1 MSFVCS
7 IPVIASLFSC
17 TPATPRAVGYV
28 EGEYVLLAPI
38 ETAQVVSVMVRRGD
52 RFDKGAE
59 LARLED
65 RDTEIAVA
73 QAQAALAQAKAQ
85 LADLRKGKRPEEIA
99 VLETTLRSA
108 EVQADDAKRTLK
120 RTTDLNKRGI
130 ATQAELDKARTA
142 ADLADAR
149 VGEAKANLAVAALPA
164 RAETIEAAESQVEQA
179 KAALEQAEWRYANRT
194 IVAPAAGRIF
204 DVIRDAGDIAGP
216 AAPMLSML
224 PDGAVKLKLY
234 VPEALF
240 SSVAVGDVMPVSC
253 DGCRGGLTARVSY
266 VSPDPEFTPP
276 VIYSL
281 ETRQKLVHLIEARPE
296 DGADALKPGQI
307 VDARLP
313 EPRP

>member
-17 TPATPRAVGYV
+17 TPATPLAVGYV

-149 VGEAKANLAVAALPA
+149 VGEAKASPSPRFRRGRNRGRP
-164 RAETIEAAESQVEQA
+164 R
-179 KAALEQAEWRYANRT
+179 KLERQGGAGAGRMRWPTGRSSPRC
-194 IVAPAAGRIF
+194 GRIF
-204 DVIRDAGDIAGP
+204 DASAMQ
-216 AAPMLSML
+216 ATL
-224 PDGAVKLKLY
+224 PDL
-234 VPEALF
+234 
-240 SSVAVGDVMPVSC
+240 
-253 DGCRGGLTARVSY
+253 
-266 VSPDPEFTPP
+266 
-276 VIYSL
+276 
-281 ETRQKLVHLIEARPE
+281 
-296 DGADALKPGQI
+296 
-307 VDARLP
+307 
-313 EPRP
+313 PRPCCRCCRTLE